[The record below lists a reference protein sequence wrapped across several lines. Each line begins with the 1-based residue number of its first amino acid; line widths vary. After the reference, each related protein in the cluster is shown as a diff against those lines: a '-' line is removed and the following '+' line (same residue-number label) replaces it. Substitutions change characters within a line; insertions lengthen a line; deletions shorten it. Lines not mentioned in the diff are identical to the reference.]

1 MKPKGLLVAVA
12 LLAVLGGLTWWSNR
26 RQAAAGKAG
35 ADTTTKILTIPRD
48 QVQDIVVK
56 KPTGTVELQRLQG
69 NTWKMTQP
77 QPMPAD
83 VDAASG
89 MVTTLGTL
97 TADTVVDA
105 KATDL
110 SPYGLQSPS
119 LDVQIT
125 EKNGKSDHLL
135 IGDDI
140 PTGSG
145 SYAKLA
151 NDARVFTVAS
161 SVKTNID
168 KTPNDLRD
176 KRLLTFDS
184 DKLTRVDLQAKG
196 DTIEFGKNNANDWQ
210 ILKPRPLRA
219 DGSQVDTLINGLKD
233 ARMDLSEDAQK
244 AAAAYSSAPKV
255 ATVTVADANGTQS
268 IELHKDKD
276 NSYYAKSTAVT
287 GIYKVTGD
295 IGKTAD
301 KGVNDFRSKKL
312 FDFGFGDPSYLEVQG
327 VGYSKAGSNWMSGT
341 KAMDNATVQNLID
354 KLRDL
359 TATTFEA
366 EAGEA
371 KVFEATVVSS
381 QGKRTEKVTV
391 TKEGNKYFAK
401 RQDDPSIYGLDA
413 QAVEDLKKASSDVK
427 EAAPPADKKKK

>member
-12 LLAVLGGLTWWSNR
+12 VLAVLGGLTWWSNK
-26 RQAAAGKAG
+26 RQAAAGKAA
-35 ADTTTKILTIPRD
+35 ADTTIKILSIPGD

-56 KPTGTVELQRLQG
+56 KPSETVELQRLAG

-77 QPMPAD
+77 QPLPAD

-110 SPYGLQSPS
+110 SPYGLQNPS

-125 EKNGKSDHLL
+125 EKSGKSDHLL
-135 IGDDI
+135 IGDDT

-145 SYAKLA
+145 NYAKLA
-151 NDARVFTVAS
+151 NDPRVFTVAS

-168 KTPNDLRD
+168 KSPNDLRD
-176 KRLLTFDS
+176 KRLLPFDS

-196 DTIEFGKNNANDWQ
+196 EAIEFGKNNANDWQ

-233 ARMDLSEDAQK
+233 ARMDLSEDSQK
-244 AAAAYSSAPKV
+244 AATAFASAPKV
-255 ATVTVADANGTQS
+255 ATATVTDANGNQS
-268 IELHKDKD
+268 IEVRKDKD
-276 NSYYAKSTAVT
+276 NYYAKSTAVA
-287 GIYKVTGD
+287 GIYKVAGD
-295 IGKTAD
+295 LGKSLD

-312 FDFGFGDPSYLEVQG
+312 FDFGFSDPSYLEVQG
-327 VGYSKAGSNWMSGT
+327 IGYSKAGSNWMSGT
-341 KAMDNATVQNLID
+341 KMMDNTTVQNLID

-366 EAGEA
+366 EPGEE
-371 KVFEATVVSS
+371 KVFEATVVSN
-381 QGKRTEKVTV
+381 QGKRTEKVTI
-391 TKEGNKYFAK
+391 TKEGSKYFAK

-413 QAVEDLKKASSDVK
+413 QAVDDLKKAASDVK